1 MAMPPVRDKPL
12 IFLDVETSGLIPHEH
27 EVLEIC
33 LMDKDGNILLH
44 SKIKPQNIQ
53 NAQARALEI
62 NGYNEKEWELA
73 PSFRDLAP
81 KIHELL
87 KWAIA
92 AGHNPGFDLNFIKSE
107 LQRADPKGELGYL
120 KGVGYHMVDTV
131 SLAYEH
137 LSDCGLTGLSLIT
150 VCKFLG
156 VELKNAHSAVADTEA
171 ARQCYLKMHQASWM
185 DRRRWRKTGR

>member
-1 MAMPPVRDKPL
+1 MAMPPVREKPL
-12 IFLDVETSGLIPHEH
+12 IFLDVETSGLDPNIQEI
-27 EVLEIC
+27 LEIC

-44 SKIKPQNIQ
+44 SKVKPQNIET
-53 NAQARALEI
+53 AHPKALKI
-62 NGYNEKEWELA
+62 NGYNEKDWELA

-92 AGHNPGFDLNFIKSE
+92 AGHNPGFDLGFIKAE
-107 LQRADPKGELGYL
+107 LKRADPTGDLGYL
-120 KGVGYHMVDTV
+120 KGIGYHLVDTV
-131 SLAYEH
+131 SLAYEQ

-150 VCKFLG
+150 VCNFLG

-171 ARQCYLKMHQASWM
+171 ARQCYFKMHQASWM
-185 DRRRWRKTGR
+185 DRRRWKRANR